1 MIKKYLIVFLAIF
14 DEKNKTKG
22 NKESFLLHNSKII
35 NFFILSQ
42 KPKFNHIF
50 KFLNLPQNL
59 LSF

>member
-35 NFFILSQ
+35 NFFI
-42 KPKFNHIF
+42 
-50 KFLNLPQNL
+50 
-59 LSF
+59 